1 MGLLLLHYRL
11 ANLQAAHKASQ
22 DYKPPNKS
30 TIELELGGTHRNKQ
44 SQIIETL

>member
-1 MGLLLLHYRL
+1 LLHYRL
-11 ANLQAAHKASQ
+11 ANLQAAHEASQ

-30 TIELELGGTHRNKQ
+30 TIEVGIRRKSTNKQ

>member
-1 MGLLLLHYRL
+1 MVFFMGLLLLHYRL

-30 TIELELGGTHRNKQ
+30 TIEIGIRGNTGINSHK
-44 SQIIETL
+44 